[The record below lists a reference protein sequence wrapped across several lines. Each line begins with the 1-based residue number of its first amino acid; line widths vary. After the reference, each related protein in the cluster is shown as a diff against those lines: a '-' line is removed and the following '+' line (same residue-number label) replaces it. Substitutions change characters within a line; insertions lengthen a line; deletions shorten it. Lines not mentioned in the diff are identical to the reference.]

1 MFIIICWYV
10 EYNEKSRGEIEQR
23 SISTTTK
30 DTHKTNDEW
39 NDTHYM
45 VVDRYTMSAL
55 PSLLYHPIAY
65 PHVDGLA
72 DEAGDYQ
79 QRQALHQ
86 KPIFA

>member
-1 MFIIICWYV
+1 
-10 EYNEKSRGEIEQR
+10 
-23 SISTTTK
+23 
-30 DTHKTNDEW
+30 
-39 NDTHYM
+39 M